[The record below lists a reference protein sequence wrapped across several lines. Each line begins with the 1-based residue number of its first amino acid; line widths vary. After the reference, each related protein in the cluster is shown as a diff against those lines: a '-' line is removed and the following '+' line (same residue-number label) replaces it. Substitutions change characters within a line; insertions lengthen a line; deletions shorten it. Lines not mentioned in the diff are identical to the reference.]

1 VLGTISLTSP
11 LENRRFRTVLLVMAA
26 VPIAGAYLWR
36 TLVLPIVTG
45 ALPADFSA
53 NYMSAAAKIAAGH
66 DPYDLCVIQGCA
78 QTPGTFTPL
87 PLAGSQYVTPPPVA
101 WMLQPL
107 VGADPHFQL
116 AVVIGV
122 LQLSLLVFIWCSLE
136 ALQVRDWQ
144 LAVLLVL
151 VAIAFEPVA
160 GNFDE
165 GQVNLVLLA
174 LGGVWMLAW
183 VRGDRWWGGAALG
196 AAVAIKLLQAPLGL
210 LLLWGRRWWMLA
222 AAAATGA
229 VLWLLAVPQYLPEY
243 LLKVAPVL
251 AAGTGLFENHSPG
264 GTVARLLDAGTF
276 LGVVRNTSL
285 AARLITAAIALIG
298 LAITFWVLRK
308 PRSERTGRALE
319 AAAMVAVGP
328 LIASYSWGTHL
339 VLLLLPML
347 VLVAWAVRGRDWTVL
362 GLVAA
367 GWFLIGP
374 AHNWFQTLLVSG
386 YPNMLVL
393 RLMAEFGVVGV
404 TGIWIATLIAVRRET
419 SAHRLDAAHENRSQ
433 DEEHDRAR
441 EDSPVAGVGR

>member
-1 VLGTISLTSP
+1 MSA
-11 LENRRFRTVLLVMAA
+11 LENRRFRTVLLVLAG
-26 VPIAGAYLWR
+26 VPIGGAYLWR
-36 TLVLPIVTG
+36 TLLLPIIAG

-87 PLAGSQYVTPPPVA
+87 PLAGAQYVTPPPVA

-107 VGADPHFQL
+107 VGADSRIQL

-122 LQLSLLVFIWCSLE
+122 LQLSLLVFIWCSLR
-136 ALQVRDWQ
+136 ALQVRSWQ
-144 LAVLLVL
+144 LGLLLVL

-174 LGGVWMLAW
+174 LGGVWLLAW
-183 VRGDRWWGGAALG
+183 VLGDRWWGGAALG

-210 LLLWGRRWWMLA
+210 LLLWGRRWWMVA
-222 AAAATGA
+222 AAAVTGA
-229 VLWLLAVPQYLPEY
+229 VIWLLAVPQYLPEY

-264 GTVARLLDAGTF
+264 GTVARLLDPGTF
-276 LGVVRNTSL
+276 LGVVRNTSP
-285 AARLITAAIALIG
+285 AARVITTVIALAV
-298 LAITFWVLRK
+298 LAITFWVLRTH
-308 PRSERTGRALE
+308 RSDRTGRALE
-319 AAAMVAVGP
+319 AAAMVAAGP

-339 VLLLLPML
+339 VLLLLPMV
-347 VLVAWAVRGRDWTVL
+347 VLVAWAVRRRNWTVL

-367 GWFLIGP
+367 GWVLIGP

-393 RLMAEFGVVGV
+393 RLMAEFGVVGI
-404 TGIWIATLIAVRRET
+404 TAIWIATLLAVRRET
-419 SAHRLDAAHENRSQ
+419 SAHRLDAAYENRSQ

-441 EDSPVAGVGR
+441 EHSPVAGVGR

>member
-1 VLGTISLTSP
+1 MVGTISLARA

-26 VPIAGAYLWR
+26 LPIAGAYLWR
-36 TLVLPIVTG
+36 SLVLPILAG

-66 DPYDLCVIQGCA
+66 DPYDLCIIQGCA

-87 PLAGSQYVTPPPVA
+87 PLAGAQYVTPPPVA

-107 VGADPHFQL
+107 VGADPRVQL

-122 LQLSLLVFIWCSLE
+122 LQLSMLVFIWCSLR
-136 ALQVRDWQ
+136 ALQVRDWH
-144 LAVLLVL
+144 LGVLLVL

-183 VRGDRWWGGAALG
+183 ALGDRWWGGAALG

-210 LLLWGRRWWMLA
+210 LLLWGRRWRMLA
-222 AAAATGA
+222 AAAVTGA
-229 VLWLLAVPQYLPEY
+229 ALWLLAVPQYLPEY

-264 GTVARLLDAGTF
+264 GTVARLLDPATF
-276 LGVVRNTSL
+276 LGVARNTSP
-285 AARLITAAIALIG
+285 AARLITAAIALIV
-298 LAITFWVLRK
+298 LAITFWVLRR
-308 PRSERTGRALE
+308 PRSDRTGRALE
-319 AAAMVAVGP
+319 AAAMVAAGP

-347 VLVAWAVRGRDWTVL
+347 VLVAWAVRQQDWTVL

-367 GWFLIGP
+367 GWVLIGP

-393 RLMAEFGVVGV
+393 RVMAEFGLVGIAA
-404 TGIWIATLIAVRRET
+404 IWVASLVAVRRET
-419 SAHRLDAAHENRSQ
+419 SAHRLDAAHENRPQ
-433 DEEHDRAR
+433 HEKDDRAR